1 MLLIFTYTLFSGI
14 QTICYSDEGYFGSA
28 YQNFFDAHE
37 STYTTDSYYLSILV
51 GAIWDKLFGCY
62 GIFSYTVLVGL
73 ISCVTFHFIQRT
85 ITKENESSRWVIT
98 IGFFM
103 TLLYGFTYLVNNCH
117 LTCLILSVES
127 CLIYEAYNEKSLYK
141 YFVASFL
148 GGLNVFIRLPNVLLL
163 VLLIIPIFFVRK
175 DNRLLFSYLKNGF
188 LGVILS
194 VAFVS
199 ILMNIFGHLEYFY
212 KATFEN
218 LSVEA
223 ASGEESIHSFG
234 SLATNYIKDYACILV
249 LMLIVWT
256 LLFLKKYFKSRI
268 LLLVYL
274 IIVFLIMIV
283 ITSYL
288 KKYVYVH
295 SFNYIIFSV
304 ALFCIIR
311 NIILKR
317 YNNLV
322 LYLLSLGIA
331 FIMPLGTDAGIAS
344 LGGLSSMFMFP
355 LALSETKKEVD
366 GLENRVRINN
376 LLFIFSLSSLFI
388 LFRFFDIVRHGS
400 WAEPGNR
407 LQKVYTIDNSKYATV
422 FVSKERDEEIDTA
435 LEELNKYVKEGDY
448 LFCFKDIPIFNYLT
462 NTKPYAYCSEPGF
475 INPGLFKAHLDQAE
489 KNIQV
494 KPIVIKEKVLV
505 RNPGWEKHGEIM
517 QDFLRKNEYTKIWE
531 NNKFE
536 VLVPNNMLSK

>member
-1 MLLIFTYTLFSGI
+1 LFSGI

-73 ISCVTFHFIQRT
+73 VSCITFHFIQRT
-85 ITKENESSRWVIT
+85 ITKEYESSRWVIT

-103 TLLYGFTYLVNNCH
+103 TLLYGFTYLVNNNH

-175 DNRLLFSYLKNGF
+175 DKRLLFSYLKNGF

-234 SLATNYIKDYACILV
+234 SLATNYLKDYACILV

-268 LLLVYL
+268 FLLVYL

-376 LLFIFSLSSLFI
+376 LLFIFSLLSLFI

-505 RNPGWEKHGEIM
+505 RNPGWEKQGVIM
-517 QDFLRKNEYTKIWE
+517 EDFLRKNEYIKIWE

-536 VLVPNNMLSK
+536 ILVPNNILSK

>member
-1 MLLIFTYTLFSGI
+1 MLLIFTYTIFSGI

-37 STYTTDSYYLSILV
+37 SIYTTDSYYLSIFV

-73 ISCVTFHFIQRT
+73 ILCVTFHYIQRV
-85 ITKENESSRWVIT
+85 ITNEYESSRWVIT
-98 IGFFM
+98 IGFFI
-103 TLLYGFTYLVNNCH
+103 TLLYGFTYLVNNNH
-117 LTCLILSVES
+117 LTCLILSVEG
-127 CLIYEAYNEKSLYK
+127 CMIYEAYKEKSLPK

-148 GGLNVFIRLPNVLLL
+148 GGLNVFIRLPNILLL
-163 VLLIIPIFFVRK
+163 VLLIIPIIFVGK
-175 DNRLLFSYLKNGF
+175 DRRLLFSYLKNGF
-188 LGVILS
+188 WGVILS
-194 VAFVS
+194 FAFVF
-199 ILMNIFGHLEYFY
+199 ILMSVLGHLDYFY

-218 LSVEA
+218 LSIEA

-234 SLATNYIKDYACILV
+234 SLATNYIKDYACIFV

-256 LLFLKKYFKSRI
+256 LLFVKKFFKGSV
-268 LLLVYL
+268 LLFVYL
-274 IIVFLIMIV
+274 IIVFLIIIV

-288 KKYVYVH
+288 KIHVYIH

-344 LGGLSSMFMFP
+344 LGGLSSMYMLP

-366 GLENRVRINN
+366 GLENRNRINN
-376 LLFIFSLSSLFI
+376 LLIIASLLF
-388 LFRFFDIVRHGS
+388 LFVLYRFADIIKYGT

-407 LQKVYTIDNSKYATV
+407 LQKLYTIDNSKYATV

-475 INPGLFKAHLDQAE
+475 INPGLFYNHIGQAE
-489 KNIQV
+489 KCIQV

-517 QDFLRKNEYTKIWE
+517 EGFLKRNKYKKVWE
-531 NNKFE
+531 NNLFE
-536 VLVPNNMLSK
+536 ILVPNNIVSR